1 MNKILFENV
10 GIDKLNLQV
19 KQLSKDIVT
28 ALNEG
33 KNIGMSDFVTFGREK
48 KNFFTIWLHTSPS
61 RPELF
66 GRLSIKDDFAFI
78 NVDTPQLKRKCDRTD
93 PRCIM
98 NLPVWLDY
106 VCTALGTEIIGI
118 THLDLKFDSSH
129 NYERDII
136 TFSNKYDLIIGGRKA
151 NEENFYKTKGIKKH
165 SPVTIYIKKNKTWTV
180 RFYDK
185 TKEKGTNTELASPYI
200 HRIEISLKGCKQIR
214 DILLNIEPNC
224 NNIDDLIFLYL
235 GDCDFLNKVYVHA
248 LNRTAIL
255 RHKRKRIGLGDFL
268 IGGLI

>member
-1 MNKILFENV
+1 MREILFENV

-33 KNIGMSDFVTFGREK
+33 DNIGMSDFVTFGREK

-61 RPELF
+61 HPELF
-66 GRLSIKDDFAFI
+66 GRLSIKDDYAFI

-93 PRCIM
+93 PRSIM

-129 NYERDII
+129 NYEKDII
-136 TFSNKYDLIIGGRKA
+136 TLSNKYDLIIGGRKA
-151 NEENFYKTKGIKKH
+151 NEGNFYKTKGIKKDW
-165 SPVTIYIKKNKTWTV
+165 PVTIYIKKNKTWLV
-180 RFYDK
+180 RFYNK
-185 TKEKGTNTELASPYI
+185 TKEKGKNTELDSPYI
-200 HRIEISLKGCKQIR
+200 HRIEISFKGCKQIR
-214 DILLNIEPNC
+214 DILLNINPNC
-224 NNIDDLIFLYL
+224 NNIDTLISLYL
-235 GDCDFLNKVYVHA
+235 GDYDFLNKVYVHA
-248 LNRTAIL
+248 LNKTAVL
-255 RHKRKRIGLGDFL
+255 RHKRKRIGLGNFL
-268 IGGLI
+268 VGELI